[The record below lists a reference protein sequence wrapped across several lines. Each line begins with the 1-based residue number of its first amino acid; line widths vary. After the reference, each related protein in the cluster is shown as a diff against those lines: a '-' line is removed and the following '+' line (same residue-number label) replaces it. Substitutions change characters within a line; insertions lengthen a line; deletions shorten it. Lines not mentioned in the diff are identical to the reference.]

1 MLGGLAGR
9 LEARCGAARFRF
21 HGQWSAAWP
30 AHLTVRV
37 TGSPCPR
44 GALPKHRTRE
54 PSCRKEGLPLRGD
67 KRRARGFLFHLEPGS
82 VCGLAAE
89 SARAVLRSHRVP
101 LAGTA
106 SLDLLRPSH
115 HRLHAGATG
124 RFGLWSRALTAPRP
138 TPRDEMRG
146 CLWGRPAAPS
156 WGALRALTPP
166 RPRSD
171 LLPGHFPAGG
181 AWPPALLRHRQVSA
195 CRQDAQGEPPA
206 QTQGAGRSR
215 PTARPPGSF

>member
-30 AHLTVRV
+30 AHFTVRV

-44 GALPKHRTRE
+44 GALPSTGLGSPAAGRRAC
-54 PSCRKEGLPLRGD
+54 PSGVTNGGPGVFSFTWSLGVSEGLP
-67 KRRARGFLFHLEPGS
+67 RR
-82 VCGLAAE
+82 
-89 SARAVLRSHRVP
+89 ARAVLRSHRVP

-106 SLDLLRPSH
+106 SLDLLCPSH